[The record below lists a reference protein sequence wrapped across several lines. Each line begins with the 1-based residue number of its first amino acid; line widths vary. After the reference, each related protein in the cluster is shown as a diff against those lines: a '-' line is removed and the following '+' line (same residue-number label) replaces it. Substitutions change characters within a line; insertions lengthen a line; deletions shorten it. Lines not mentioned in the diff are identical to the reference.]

1 VPTATSVRLKKAWK
15 RSKLR
20 FQTGKWMKIEDFKH
34 ETPNSMFII
43 TKHETQNSM
52 FIITKHETQNSMF
65 TIT

>member
-1 VPTATSVRLKKAWK
+1 
-15 RSKLR
+15 
-20 FQTGKWMKIEDFKH
+20 MKIEDFKH

-65 TIT
+65 TITWYYMIFLLGCLELKGDAR